1 MIIINPYTES
11 SSAAKG
17 AKDDQP
23 SQNRK
28 SNRIHGQEPTL
39 IATVN
44 GCDLYEHPTLGDEA
58 PLFAITKDGRVKRT
72 DYWELP
78 DAMEALELFDL

>member
-1 MIIINPYTES
+1 MTNQAKTEK
-11 SSAAKG
+11 AIEFMT
-17 AKDDQP
+17 
-23 SQNRK
+23 K
-28 SNRIHGQEPTL
+28 SPTL

-78 DAMEALELFDL
+78 DAMEALDLFDL